1 MWRTC
6 SQRSLHGWMVAM
18 LLCSSWSCVLALG
31 TDDESMAIAAAGAKG
46 SNKTL
51 RPADDRFG
59 DWVRDKKPS
68 SYH

>member
-1 MWRTC
+1 
-6 SQRSLHGWMVAM
+6 
-18 LLCSSWSCVLALG
+18 LALG